1 MEGGGGVNGV
11 KSHPKRTE
19 MKKGKKKIPAGAE
32 ASKQALGNG
41 TLRRCSQQI
50 LLGGFFLFGFSE
62 ATERR

>member
-1 MEGGGGVNGV
+1 M